1 MATHYGG
8 TCMKKNI
15 RKEMEKSEMDLEYE
29 FRKIYGRKYR
39 RAHYKN
45 KWIKVMD
52 NNIAEEDFEKW
63 FKSARIIHKK
73 YKIGMITKE
82 EFEDYIN
89 KWNEQDE
96 IVRQQIDES
105 IILNMNS
112 KNKNKY
118 SINDVLEL
126 DKKVYNRLYKRSE
139 RHNKMEWFDT
149 WRAINNIVIKDWRR
163 GNISNDSVVEWLQKQ
178 EFCEEER

>member
-1 MATHYGG
+1 
-8 TCMKKNI
+8 MKKNI

-45 KWIKVMD
+45 KWIKVMN

-63 FKSARIIHKK
+63 FKFARIIHKK
-73 YKIGMITKE
+73 YKIGMITEK

-96 IVRQQIDES
+96 IIRQQIDES

-178 EFCEEER
+178 EFCKEER